1 MSSSIKFHPDAPRP
15 GDAQAIIDHTTRL
28 AEPKILSPTGYDGA
42 NRNTLVA
49 VPAGQTLI
57 NPKKLLEDWLP
68 TPERRIGTAKL
79 ADAPSFIEHVNRFKD
94 ENSAIYA
101 QRAPKPTITA
111 VLDYHERTGG
121 TPRWGQHRSEF
132 QPVTTE
138 TWAAWAGVDGKPMS
152 QTALATFLDDRIL
165 DIAPPPAPEDAQQN
179 ALLQALGGTSAGQ
192 TTLIETV
199 RNLRLREDSE
209 VANIQNIHT
218 GEIELVHKTRLSDA
232 TGQPL
237 KVPTCFSVAVQA
249 FENAEMMRLWIRL
262 TFRKKVENGIASVEW
277 TLKRWRPD
285 LLQREAFDK
294 LLAQIQG
301 GTELV
306 VMIGTPE

>member
-1 MSSSIKFHPDAPRP
+1 
-15 GDAQAIIDHTTRL
+15 
-28 AEPKILSPTGYDGA
+28 
-42 NRNTLVA
+42 
-49 VPAGQTLI
+49 
-57 NPKKLLEDWLP
+57 
-68 TPERRIGTAKL
+68 
-79 ADAPSFIEHVNRFKD
+79 VNRFKD
-94 ENSAIYA
+94 GNSAVFA
-101 QRAPKPTITA
+101 VRTPTPIITA
-111 VLDYHERTGG
+111 VLDYHERSGG

-132 QPVTTE
+132 RPVITE
-138 TWAAWAGVDGKPMS
+138 VWAAWEKVDGRPMS

-165 DIAPPPAPEDAQQN
+165 DIAPPPAEDDKANN
-179 ALLQALGGTSAGQ
+179 ALLQALGGTCAGQ

-237 KVPTCFSVAVQA
+237 KVPTCFSVAVRA
-249 FENAEMMRLWIRL
+249 FEDAEPMRLWIRL

-294 LLAQIQG
+294 LLHQIQA
-301 GTELV
+301 GTGTTT
-306 VMIGTPE
+306 MIGTPE